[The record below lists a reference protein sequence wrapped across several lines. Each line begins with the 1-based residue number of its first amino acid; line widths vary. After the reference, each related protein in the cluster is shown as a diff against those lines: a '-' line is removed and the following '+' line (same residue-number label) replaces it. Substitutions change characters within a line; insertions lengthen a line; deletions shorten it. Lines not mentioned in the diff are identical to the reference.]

1 MRFFG
6 ISLSL
11 AFWPVRVLK
20 PRSFR
25 VSQAIYAALPALAA
39 ARDAG
44 GSEAGGVALGVSL
57 ASGVVAGLVSSA
69 VSQPGDAILTRMAQ
83 DARGA
88 GVADAA
94 RSLWRGDAALTP
106 ANAGLT
112 AIAHGASFAPA
123 TATTVGK
130 SNGSS
135 SSSSSSSSGDSGG
148 LAPFF
153 AGLGPRSVW
162 AACVIAGQF
171 GLYDLFKLA
180 LHVAPTDLQ
189 QLREA
194 ADVLGNAGLGNLAFL
209 VTDGLEEIE
218 GL

>member
-1 MRFFG
+1 MRIFG

-11 AFWPVRVLK
+11 ALWPVRVLK
-20 PRSFR
+20 SSSFC

-69 VSQPGDAILTRMAQ
+69 VSQPGDAVLTRMAQ
-83 DARGA
+83 DTRGA

-94 RSLWRGDAALTP
+94 RSLWRGDAAVTP
-106 ANAGLT
+106 ANAGLA
-112 AIAHGASFAPA
+112 AIAHGESVAPA
-123 TATTVGK
+123 TATTAGK
-130 SNGSS
+130 SNG
-135 SSSSSSSSGDSGG
+135 SSSSGDSGG

-194 ADVLGNAGLGNLAFL
+194 ADVLGTAGLGNLAFL